1 MTPLCGLTGCRANS
15 SASLN
20 SWCLFQPKWQPVC
33 SFFNTKGILVC
44 WAKVI
49 GLLSSYWTK
58 IQMLLKLQKPVF
70 GLFVLNLL
78 NVLVNSV
85 SCYIP
90 GNSWRTS
97 TCILLVYSNSSVW
110 FRSKTV
116 TWWPPSWF
124 WSWMTSCGCWQTLS
138 SKLWC
143 SMPSPSVRLWRS
155 LHSRGKA
162 WPQKTRYQSVTF
174 STHRERL
181 SYFLTF
187 FSPLSV
193 TLPIFPISSSS
204 SCSCSNCVWMSHGVI
219 FSPHACQN
227 PIWCPICAHSMS
239 FTVAF

>member
-1 MTPLCGLTGCRANS
+1 MTPLCGLTGCRANSRANS

-49 GLLSSYWTK
+49 GLLNCYWTKTK
-58 IQMLLKLQKPVF
+58 IQMLLKLQNLYSVC
-70 GLFVLNLL
+70 LFFLNLI

-97 TCILLVYSNSSVW
+97 TCILLVYSSSSVW

-162 WPQKTRYQSVTF
+162 WPQKTRYQSGTF

-187 FSPLSV
+187 FPLFLSPS
-193 TLPIFPISSSS
+193 PFFHF
-204 SCSCSNCVWMSHGVI
+204 SH
-219 FSPHACQN
+219 FLLLFLF
-227 PIWCPICAHSMS
+227 ML
-239 FTVAF
+239 

>member
-33 SFFNTKGILVC
+33 SFFNTK
-44 WAKVI
+44 
-49 GLLSSYWTK
+49 
-58 IQMLLKLQKPVF
+58 PVF
-70 GLFVLNLL
+70 GLFVLNLI

-193 TLPIFPISSSS
+193 TLPIFPFFPFPPPLP
-204 SCSCSNCVWMSHGVI
+204 V
-219 FSPHACQN
+219 HALIVCE
-227 PIWCPICAHSMS
+227 WAM
-239 FTVAF
+239 V